1 MKPLK
6 LTLQA
11 FGPFAKTEHIDFSV
25 LGTNPLFLINGPTGA
40 GKSSILDAICFAL
53 YGQTTGA
60 ERDGAQMRCD
70 NAAAELL
77 TEVILDFSLGGKI
90 YRIRRIPAQERPRTR
105 GEGTTQQT
113 PEAQLWILD
122 GSAEG
127 ELLVAKKVNDATT
140 KISELLGLNVE
151 QFRQVIV
158 LPQGKFRE
166 LLMANSKD
174 REAIFSQLFQT
185 HIYKRIEDLLKAQSA
200 EIRRAVADNNQQI
213 IGVLQT
219 ASVGS
224 DTELDDE
231 VLQLAPQLTHA
242 TTLKAQAQ
250 QAQTQAA
257 LAKQQ
262 AEALKQRF
270 DELTKKELEL
280 ENKQAL
286 QPGMLNQQKV
296 LDDAINADK
305 IQPIYKNYLEKSA
318 ALNKLTQDIADS
330 TEAIKIATLEK
341 TAAENLLNAAKQTAL
356 KITELNKQQFQLNQ
370 FTAQVTQLESARTTL
385 TSQQAKAKASQTKLD
400 AELKKQTQLTTQQTE
415 KENLSTALTHELTT
429 LSTQQIAL
437 ADQRSKLEKRTT
449 LEQVRTQKI
458 ALEKN
463 VASALKLFNTKQSQ
477 CEASQLNARETELAW
492 HIGQAALLA
501 AELKSGEPCLVCGS
515 KDHPQ
520 PAHIKDTAALVTQ
533 AHLDAARAAEEKA
546 RIALQK
552 AEADLNKA
560 TIEVT
565 TIQRQ
570 ISELEESLN
579 ELAQQSLDAITQ
591 TVKTTETEVNRLLQV
606 QKDQE
611 ALLLT
616 ITTIKNNLATITTNL
631 SSLQTLANDDKSAL
645 IQATTVVTQLENQIP
660 EAYRDAKKLITELSA
675 IEARIKQ
682 LNQAVTHAQE
692 QFENKSLNLEAKTA
706 RHTELLVQEKA
717 LILENTE
724 TTLSWNTALAHS
736 CFADVHTFQAAL
748 LPETKQRTIKN
759 IIETFTTELTGLQSV
774 VAQLKTD
781 LATQTLPDLIKIEQA
796 LIDRTAEFSLADK
809 VWRQL
814 EEHNN
819 LLSNIKKQLSDIKA
833 KTAELDAQYQI
844 VGTLSDVANGT
855 SGKRISL
862 QRFVLSVLLDDVLI
876 QASQRLNLMSK
887 GRYRLL
893 RREDAIGGNAAA
905 GLDLEV
911 EDSYTDKSRPVATLS
926 GGESFMAAL
935 SLALGLSD
943 VVQSYAGGI
952 KLDTLFIDEGFGSL
966 DSESLD
972 LAIKTLIDLQSSGR
986 MIGIIS
992 HVSELKEQMALRID
1006 VNSARDGS
1014 SITTVAYRL
1023 T

>member
-53 YGQTTGA
+53 YNQTTGA

-122 GSAEG
+122 GSAKG

-166 LLMANSKD
+166 LLMANSRD

-250 QAQTQAA
+250 QAQTQAT

-270 DELTKKELEL
+270 DELSKKELEL
-280 ENKQAL
+280 EKKQAL
-286 QPGMLNQQKV
+286 QPSMLNQQKV

-305 IQPIYKNYLEKSA
+305 IQPLYKNYLEKSA

-330 TEAIKIATLEK
+330 AKAIETATLEK
-341 TAAENLLNAAKQTAL
+341 ATAENLLNTAKQSAL
-356 KITELNKQQFQLNQ
+356 KISELNKQQFELNQ

-437 ADQRSKLEKRTT
+437 ADQRSKLEKRTA

-477 CEASQLNARETELAW
+477 CEASQLNARETEFAW
-492 HIGQAALLA
+492 HTGQAALLA

-591 TVKTTETEVNRLLQV
+591 TVKTTETEVNRLLQI

-611 ALLLT
+611 TLLLS
-616 ITTIKNNLATITTNL
+616 ITKIKDNLATITTNL

-675 IEARIKQ
+675 IEASIKQ
-682 LNQAVTHAQE
+682 LNQAVTHTQE
-692 QFENKSLNLEAKTA
+692 QFDIYSLKLEAKTA
-706 RHTELLVQEKA
+706 RHTELLVQEIA

-736 CFADVHTFQAAL
+736 CFADVKAFQTAL
-748 LPETKQRTIKN
+748 LSETKQKTIKN
-759 IIETFTTELTGLQSV
+759 IIETFNAELTGLQGAV
-774 VAQLKTD
+774 KQLKAD
-781 LATQTLPDLIKIEQA
+781 LETQTRPDLIKIEQT
-796 LIDRTAEFSLADK
+796 LIDTTGEFNLADK
-809 VWRQL
+809 AWQQL
-814 EEHNN
+814 EERNN
-819 LLSNIKKQLSDIKA
+819 LLTNIKAQLTQIKT

-844 VGTLSDVANGT
+844 IGTLSDVANGT

-893 RREDAIGGNAAA
+893 RKLDSIGGNTAA
-905 GLDLEV
+905 GLDLDV

-966 DSESLD
+966 DPESLD
-972 LAIKTLIDLQSSGR
+972 LAIKTLIDLQATGR

-1006 VNSARDGS
+1006 VKSARDGS
-1014 SITTVAYRL
+1014 SITTVAHR
-1023 T
+1023 

>member
-53 YGQTTGA
+53 YNQTTGA

-77 TEVILDFSLGGKI
+77 TEVILDFSLGGKT
-90 YRIRRIPAQERPRTR
+90 YRIRRIPAQERPRNR

-122 GSAEG
+122 GSDEG

-166 LLMANSKD
+166 LLMANSRD
-174 REAIFSQLFQT
+174 RETIFSQLFQT

-224 DTELDDE
+224 EIELDDE

-250 QAQTQAA
+250 QAQTQAT

-296 LDDAINADK
+296 LDNAINADK
-305 IQPIYKNYLEKSA
+305 LQPLYKNYLEKSA

-330 TEAIKIATLEK
+330 AKAIETATLEK
-341 TAAENLLNAAKQTAL
+341 ATAENLLNTAKQSAL
-356 KITELNKQQFQLNQ
+356 KISELNKQQFELNQ
-370 FTAQVTQLESARTTL
+370 FTTQVTQLESARTTL
-385 TSQQAKAKASQTKLD
+385 TSQQAKAKSSQTKLD
-400 AELKKQTQLTTQQTE
+400 AELKKQTQLSTQQIE
-415 KENLSTALTHELTT
+415 KETLNTALIHELTA
-429 LSTQQIAL
+429 LSPQQIAL
-437 ADQRSKLEKRTT
+437 ADQRGKLEKRTA

-458 ALEKN
+458 ALEKIATT
-463 VASALKLFNTKQSQ
+463 VSKLFNTKQSQ
-477 CEASQLNARETELAW
+477 FETSQLNTRQTEFAW
-492 HIGQAALLA
+492 HSGQAALLA
-501 AELKSGEPCLVCGS
+501 AELKSGMPCLVCGS
-515 KDHPQ
+515 KDHPE
-520 PAHIKDTAALVTQ
+520 PATIKDTTALVTKE
-533 AHLDAARAAEEKA
+533 HLDAARAAEEKS
-546 RIALQK
+546 RTALQK

-560 TIEVT
+560 NIEIT
-565 TIQRQ
+565 TIQRHL
-570 ISELEESLN
+570 SELEESLN
-579 ELAQQSLDAITQ
+579 ELAHQSLEVMTQ
-591 TVKTTETEVNRLLQV
+591 TVKITETEVNRLLQI

-611 ALLLT
+611 TLLLS
-616 ITTIKNNLATITTNL
+616 ITQIKDNLATITTNL

-660 EAYRDAKKLITELSA
+660 EAYRDAKQLITELSA

-682 LNQAVTHAQE
+682 LNQALTHAQD
-692 QFENKSLNLEAKTA
+692 QFENKSLKLEAKTA

-736 CFADVHTFQAAL
+736 CFADVHAFQAAL
-748 LPETKQRTIKN
+748 LSETKQKTIKN
-759 IIETFTTELTGLQSV
+759 IIETFNAELTGLQGAV
-774 VAQLKTD
+774 KQLKAD
-781 LATQTLPDLIKIEQA
+781 LETQTRPDLIKIEQS
-796 LIDRTAEFSLADK
+796 LINTTGKFNLADK
-809 VWRQL
+809 AWQQL
-814 EEHNN
+814 EERNN
-819 LLSNIKKQLSDIKA
+819 LLTNIKAQLTQIKT

-844 VGTLSDVANGT
+844 IGTLSDVANGT

-893 RREDAIGGNAAA
+893 RKLDSIGGNTAA
-905 GLDLEV
+905 GLDLDV

-966 DSESLD
+966 DTESLD
-972 LAIKTLIDLQSSGR
+972 LAIKTLIDLQSTGR

-992 HVSELKEQMALRID
+992 HVGELKEQMALRID
-1006 VNSARDGS
+1006 VKSARDGS
-1014 SITTVAYRL
+1014 SITTVAHR
-1023 T
+1023 

>member
-11 FGPFAKTEHIDFSV
+11 FGPFAKTEHIDFTV
-25 LGTNPLFLINGPTGA
+25 LGANPLFLINGPTGA

-70 NAAAELL
+70 NAVAELL

-250 QAQTQAA
+250 QAQTQAT

-270 DELTKKELEL
+270 DELSKKELEL
-280 ENKQAL
+280 EKKQAL
-286 QPGMLNQQKV
+286 QPSMLNQQKV

-305 IQPIYKNYLEKSA
+305 IQPLYKNYLEKSA

-330 TEAIKIATLEK
+330 AKAIKIATLEK

-356 KITELNKQQFQLNQ
+356 KITGLNKQQFQLNQ

-437 ADQRSKLEKRTT
+437 ADQRSKLEKRTA

-477 CEASQLNARETELAW
+477 CEASQLNARETEFAW
-492 HIGQAALLA
+492 HTGQAALLA

-591 TVKTTETEVNRLLQV
+591 TVKTTETEVNRLLQI

-611 ALLLT
+611 TLLLS
-616 ITTIKNNLATITTNL
+616 ITKIKDNLATITTNL

-675 IEARIKQ
+675 IEASIKQ
-682 LNQAVTHAQE
+682 LNQAVTHTQE
-692 QFENKSLNLEAKTA
+692 QFDIYSLKLEAKTA
-706 RHTELLVQEKA
+706 RHTELLVQEIA

-736 CFADVHTFQAAL
+736 CFADVKAFQTAL
-748 LPETKQRTIKN
+748 LSETKQKTIKN
-759 IIETFTTELTGLQSV
+759 IIETFNAELTGLQGAV
-774 VAQLKTD
+774 KQLKAD
-781 LATQTLPDLIKIEQA
+781 LETQTRPDLIKIEQT
-796 LIDRTAEFSLADK
+796 LIDTTGEFNLADK
-809 VWRQL
+809 AWQQL
-814 EEHNN
+814 EERNN
-819 LLSNIKKQLSDIKA
+819 LLTNIKAQLTQIKT

-844 VGTLSDVANGT
+844 IGTLSDVANGT

-893 RREDAIGGNAAA
+893 RKLDSIGGNTAA
-905 GLDLEV
+905 GLDLDV

-966 DSESLD
+966 DPESLD
-972 LAIKTLIDLQSSGR
+972 LAIKTLIDLQATGR

-1006 VNSARDGS
+1006 VKSARDGS
-1014 SITTVAYRL
+1014 SITTVAHR
-1023 T
+1023 

>member
-11 FGPFAKTEHIDFSV
+11 FGPFAKTEHIDFTV
-25 LGTNPLFLINGPTGA
+25 LGNNPLFLINGPTGA

-53 YGQTTGA
+53 YNQTTGA

-77 TEVILDFSLGGKI
+77 TEVILDFSLGGKT

-122 GSAEG
+122 GSDEG

-166 LLMANSKD
+166 LLMANSRD
-174 REAIFSQLFQT
+174 RETIFSQLFQT

-224 DTELDDE
+224 EIELDDE

-250 QAQTQAA
+250 QAQTQAT

-305 IQPIYKNYLEKSA
+305 LQPLYKNYLEKSA

-330 TEAIKIATLEK
+330 SEAIKIATLEK
-341 TAAENLLNAAKQTAL
+341 AAAENLLNAAKQAAL

-385 TSQQAKAKASQTKLD
+385 ASQQAKAKASQTKLD

-477 CEASQLNARETELAW
+477 CEASQLNARETEFAW
-492 HIGQAALLA
+492 HTGQAALLA

-520 PAHIKDTAALVTQ
+520 PAHIKDTAVLVTQ

-560 TIEVT
+560 NIEIT
-565 TIQRQ
+565 TIQRHL
-570 ISELEESLN
+570 SELEESLN
-579 ELAQQSLDAITQ
+579 ELAHQSLEAITQ
-591 TVKTTETEVNRLLQV
+591 TVKATETEVNRLLQI
-606 QKDQE
+606 QKDQKT
-611 ALLLT
+611 LLLS
-616 ITTIKNNLATITTNL
+616 ITQIKDNLATITTNL

-675 IEARIKQ
+675 IEASIKQ
-682 LNQAVTHAQE
+682 LNQALTTAQD
-692 QFENKSLNLEAKTA
+692 QFENKSLSLEAKTA
-706 RHTELLVQEKA
+706 RHAQLQAQEKT

-724 TTLSWNTALAHS
+724 TTLSWNTTIANS
-736 CFADVHTFQAAL
+736 CFADIKAFQAAL
-748 LPETKQRTIKN
+748 LPETKQKTIKN

-774 VAQLKTD
+774 VAQLKAD

-796 LIDRTAEFSLADK
+796 LIDRNVEFNLSDK
-809 VWRQL
+809 VWREL
-814 EEHNN
+814 EERNN
-819 LLSNIKKQLSDIKA
+819 LLTNIKKQLSDIKT
-833 KTAELDAQYQI
+833 KTDELNAQYQI

-966 DSESLD
+966 DTESLD

-992 HVSELKEQMALRID
+992 HVGELKEQMALRID
-1006 VNSARDGS
+1006 VKSARDGS
-1014 SITTVAYRL
+1014 SISTVAHRI